1 MVDKHRVV
9 MVFLI
14 LGLVS
19 LFADMV
25 YEGGRSIS
33 GAYLAELNAPA
44 SSSTL
49 IGVGEFLGLVFR
61 FFSGYISA
69 VIQSPLVLWGS
80 VFLGYAITALCIPL
94 IGFTSSWEI
103 VVLLYV
109 LDRVGKGLRA
119 PARDVVLAEVS
130 EGIGV
135 GRGFGVHELLDQ
147 LGAFIGPLIVSI
159 VLVYYGYRVA
169 YFTLLIPGLI
179 SLILVATAWTL
190 YPRPKATTTR
200 RPGLT
205 LKGYNKGF
213 WLYTIAT
220 CILALGFI
228 HWSIASYYLRQFRG
242 LPGETIGLIY
252 AVAMLVDALVAV
264 PLGVLF
270 DKAKVKVLL
279 LIPLLIPFSI
289 GLLVYTPIELIYLA
303 AIPWGIVMCSEESI
317 MRATIAVL
325 VEPSKRPLAYG
336 LFGLLFGSIW
346 ALGGFIYTAILGSP
360 VYMVIYAVA
369 TSLLSLYLYYLLVES
384 WIE

>member
-44 SSSTL
+44 SSSAL